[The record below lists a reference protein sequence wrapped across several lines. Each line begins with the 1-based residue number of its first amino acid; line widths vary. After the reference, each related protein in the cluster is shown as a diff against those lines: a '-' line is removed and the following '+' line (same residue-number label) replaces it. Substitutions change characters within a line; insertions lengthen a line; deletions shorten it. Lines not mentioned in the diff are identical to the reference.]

1 MYMPCW
7 SRCALPVSWM
17 SERQT
22 IEQQLQEGQ
31 LVSVATKGVSMQPL
45 LYTGQSHVILAPVKG
60 PLRWGDL
67 PLFRTP
73 DGTYIIHRIIRTDG
87 ACYYT
92 RGDNCYTKERVPRE
106 WVLGVVVEIY
116 RKGRCISVHHP
127 LYRLYA
133 RVWPM
138 LFPVRYVLMR
148 MKGRL
153 HRLSGKGEPS

>member
-1 MYMPCW
+1 
-7 SRCALPVSWM
+7 M

-22 IEQQLQEGQ
+22 IEQRLREGQ

-45 LYTGQSHVILAPVKG
+45 LYTGRSHVILAPVRG
-60 PLRWGDL
+60 ALRRGDL

-87 ACYYT
+87 AYYHT
-92 RGDNCYTKERVPRE
+92 RGDNCYTAERVHRD

-116 RKGRCISVHHP
+116 RQGRCIPVRHP

-138 LFPVRYVLMR
+138 LFPVRYALMR
-148 MKGRL
+148 LKGRL
-153 HRLSGKGEPS
+153 HRLSGRGEPS